1 MNSLNDLMARENIK
15 GTRRYGYDY
24 VYLVY
29 SKNYLIS
36 YLIEKM

>member
-1 MNSLNDLMARENIK
+1 MSSLNDLIARENLK
-15 GTRRYGYDY
+15 GTRCYGYDY
-24 VYLVY
+24 VYPVY